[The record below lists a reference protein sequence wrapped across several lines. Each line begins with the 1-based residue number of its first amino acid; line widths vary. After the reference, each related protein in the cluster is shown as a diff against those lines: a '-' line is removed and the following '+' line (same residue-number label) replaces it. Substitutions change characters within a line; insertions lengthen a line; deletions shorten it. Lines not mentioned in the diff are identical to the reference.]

1 MAEYSK
7 EFSGMKGLAAKE
19 LNEMINGIKN
29 GTIKMSGNEPK
40 MSYRALRSLL
50 LSEDK
55 VHQHLV
61 EDFLSG
67 KTTPEQ
73 FKNKI
78 RTNIETKQPGKVRV
92 IDTDRIH
99 HKTPLEF
106 GEILSQLSETEL
118 REFLTQQYE
127 QKGRTYGDTD
137 QNTRGSS
144 FDERS
149 HTGARP
155 KASKSK
161 IVYPNQLGEDGVRKA
176 SAHPRGTRDKLYQI
190 PDRPTTAKEAA
201 AIADPLLQQADKDFN
216 LGVKADS
223 TRRSVVNNRLQQ
235 QGITV
240 KGEDVFSST
249 ASDELLQRAR
259 PTLKTPELQIEAA
272 QAFKKPKPTFLNGQA
287 MFNSIIPWF
296 DYLGPLDQATGGHVE
311 STIDKGV
318 NVVRESL
325 GFEPNPVGHHEV
337 KDPITNF
344 GHGVARRIWDVG
356 NMLSNQTNP
365 YPAEIK

>member
-1 MAEYSK
+1 
-7 EFSGMKGLAAKE
+7 MKSLAAKE
-19 LNEMINGIKN
+19 LNNMINGIKN

-55 VHQHLV
+55 VHSHLV
-61 EDFLSG
+61 EDLLSG

-78 RTNIETKQPGKVRV
+78 RSNIETKQPGKVRV
-92 IDTDRIH
+92 VGTDRIH

-106 GEILSQLSETEL
+106 GEILSQMPEAEL

-127 QKGRTYGDTD
+127 QTGRTYGDTD

-161 IVYPNQLGEDGVRKA
+161 IVYPNQLGEDGLREA
-176 SAHPRGTRDKLYQI
+176 SAHPRGTRDKMYQI
-190 PDRPTTAKEAA
+190 GDRPTTAKEAA
-201 AIADPLLQQADKDFN
+201 AIADPLLQQADKDFA
-216 LGVKADS
+216 LGVKSDS
-223 TRRSVVNNRLQQ
+223 TRRAAVNNRLQQ
-235 QGITV
+235 QGVTV

-259 PTLKTPELQIEAA
+259 PALDTPELQIEAA
-272 QAFKKPKPTFLNGQA
+272 QAFKKPKPTFLNGKA

-296 DYLGPLDQATGGHVE
+296 DYLPGLDQRTGGYVE
-311 STIDKGV
+311 RTIDKGV
-318 NVVRESL
+318 NVVRQAV
-325 GFEPNPVGHHEV
+325 GMKPNQLDAPDPEG
-337 KDPITNF
+337 PITKFAN
-344 GHGVARRIWDVG
+344 GVARQIFNVG
-356 NMLSNQTNP
+356 ATLSGSNAQ
-365 YPAEIK
+365 YPL